1 MNGES
6 FVPTVITKALGNLFI
21 SSLYPMPLECDMPL
35 KSEAV
40 TEKGS
45 HSREPLW
52 RNAWFK
58 KRFSSFKITMR
69 NFFLAQANKLRPSA
83 RVPLA
88 RSTLVRHQGCSVLR
102 TAP

>member
-1 MNGES
+1 
-6 FVPTVITKALGNLFI
+6 
-21 SSLYPMPLECDMPL
+21 MPLECDMPL

-45 HSREPLW
+45 HSLEPLW

-58 KRFSSFKITMR
+58 KRFSSFNITMR

-88 RSTLVRHQGCSVLR
+88 RPTLVRHQGRSKTQCFTYCALYYGTISRLAIANY
-102 TAP
+102 TYDNIL